1 MATESGRVEGEVEGK
16 LKGIEGKLKGIEGKL
31 KGRFGET
38 YYLGHEYK
46 TLREVTPEGSG
57 TTVMYQN
64 LILRLLSTEGDVNV
78 TSLKIYDEIE
88 NPITITQH

>member
-1 MATESGRVEGEVEGK
+1 
-16 LKGIEGKLKGIEGKL
+16 
-31 KGRFGET
+31 
-38 YYLGHEYK
+38 
-46 TLREVTPEGSG
+46 
-57 TTVMYQN
+57 MYQN

>member
-1 MATESGRVEGEVEGK
+1 MATESGRVEPILTSTEKEC
-16 LKGIEGKLKGIEGKL
+16 
-31 KGRFGET
+31 
-38 YYLGHEYK
+38 K